1 MVYNSSREL
10 NMTFGENVKRVREMR
25 GLSQGEL
32 AHMVGFET
40 RGAISK
46 VEKNVVDPP
55 QSMVKKLAKALNVS
69 PLEFFDGYKTDYSKS
84 PMQEFVPYLEQ
95 ASAEKLSI
103 IRKILD
109 MPEEKKKS
117 SSSIK
122 TAN

>member
-1 MVYNSSREL
+1 
-10 NMTFGENVKRVREMR
+10 MTFGENVKRVREMR

-69 PLEFFDGYKTDYSKS
+69 PLEFFDDYKTDYSKS

-109 MPEEKKKS
+109 MPEDKRKS
-117 SSSIK
+117 
-122 TAN
+122 

>member
-1 MVYNSSREL
+1 
-10 NMTFGENVKRVREMR
+10 MTFGENVKRVREMR

-32 AHMVGFET
+32 AHMVGFQT
-40 RGAISK
+40 KGAISK

>member
-1 MVYNSSREL
+1 
-10 NMTFGENVKRVREMR
+10 MTFGENVKRVREMR

-84 PMQEFVPYLEQ
+84 PMQEFVPYLEK
-95 ASAEKLSI
+95 ASAETI
-103 IRKILD
+103 AIVRKILD
-109 MPEEKKKS
+109 MPEKKQS
-117 SSSIK
+117 SNSTK

>member
-1 MVYNSSREL
+1 
-10 NMTFGENVKRVREMR
+10 MTFGENVRRIREMR
-25 GLSQGEL
+25 GYSQQEL
-32 AHMVGFET
+32 AWMVGFKT
-40 RGAISK
+40 KGSISK
-46 VEKNVVDPP
+46 VEKSVVDPP

-69 PLEFFDGYKTDYSKS
+69 PLEFFDDYKTDYSKS

-117 SSSIK
+117 SGSIK